1 MLRKDVLTLEGGGL
15 SDYGKLLGTK
25 RCPLCLGRVEE
36 GMSGVSG
43 PENARG
49 HAHDIQ
55 RHDLSTEI
63 GHRVLDSVTSAWA
76 GAAPEWVANGGAI
89 PNHDEDVTIGR
100 R

>member
-1 MLRKDVLTLEGGGL
+1 MRGWGL

-25 RCPLCLGRVEE
+25 RCPLCLGRIQER
-36 GMSGVSG
+36 MSGVSG

-49 HAHDIQ
+49 HARGIQ
-55 RHDLSTEI
+55 RHDLSKDT

-76 GAAPEWVANGGAI
+76 VAAPEWVANDGAI
-89 PNHDEDVTIGR
+89 PNHDEVTIGR

>member
-63 GHRVLDSVTSAWA
+63 GHRVLDSVTS
-76 GAAPEWVANGGAI
+76 PEWVANGRAI
-89 PNHDEDVTIGR
+89 PSHDEDVTIGR